1 LDSSSSKREPGET
14 TAEILCKILKVVRLH
29 LEMKT
34 IFANT
39 GGMDPDTTP
48 ELPNDL
54 VWAADGTAVSP
65 NSQEMGVETELLTR
79 AQTGGGDGIEIESSD
94 AGSVTQR
101 GVPIEL
107 REGDVIYAENEKLDD
122 TFCVLLSGRLVVER
136 EGSIIGQ
143 LTKGEVFG
151 EMAYFNP
158 MKIRTATVRVAS
170 PKATVLRI
178 HLSVDALSVESL
190 SALRQFLSRQ
200 AWDRFVNG
208 SQGDLMP
215 PAKGLDPVLL
225 GVEV

>member
-1 LDSSSSKREPGET
+1 
-14 TAEILCKILKVVRLH
+14 
-29 LEMKT
+29 MKT

-39 GGMDPDTTP
+39 GGIDSDTAP

-65 NSQEMGVETELLTR
+65 NAKEMGGETELFTR
-79 AQTGGGDGIEIESSD
+79 PQTVVEDGVEVENADSASL
-94 AGSVTQR
+94 TQR
-101 GVPIEL
+101 GVPVDL
-107 REGDVIYAENEKLDD
+107 HEGDVIYAEGEKLDD

-136 EGSIIGQ
+136 EGASIGQ

-200 AWDRFVNG
+200 AWNRFVNG
-208 SQGDLMP
+208 SQGDLLP
-215 PAKGLDPVLL
+215 PSKGLDPVLL